1 MRATKNILALC
12 RIKEFHFKLKKKNCC
27 DDCFYI
33 QEDET
38 IKPSNVGLQLR
49 HQPKSNNHYV
59 ISVKGFAS
67 VTRAGSAN
75 LN

>member
-1 MRATKNILALC
+1 MYGANQGGILVVA
-12 RIKEFHFKLKKKNCC
+12 HPKLKSHGC

-38 IKPSNVGLQLR
+38 IKPSNVGLQFR

-67 VTRAGSAN
+67 VTGAGSAN
-75 LN
+75 LS